1 MKYPP
6 AYWYKAKKVLNW
18 VPEHSDLN
26 TIIDTAWK
34 WYKSE
39 TYLRSN

>member
-1 MKYPP
+1 MLDIKELFPIP
-6 AYWYKAKKVLNW
+6 VCIAENKN
-18 VPEHSDLN
+18 
-26 TIIDTAWK
+26 IDTAWK